1 MRAPHPGV
9 RITALVALVL
19 GAAACGPSIDL
30 KQDLQ
35 VVDVTTGW
43 FDAGIVS
50 GGKNK
55 LVPSITFVL
64 KNASDHKVNSV
75 QLNLSFWRKGGD
87 GEFDSAFLQTA
98 INSTGL
104 APGAQSA
111 PITLRGSVGYTGDV
125 GLTRAEM
132 LQHSAFVDVTARLFV
147 KRGSSVWIQLGEFPI
162 ERRLLTR

>member
-1 MRAPHPGV
+1 MRARHPGV
-9 RITALVALVL
+9 RLTALVALVL

-30 KQDLQ
+30 RKDLQ
-35 VVDVTTGW
+35 VVDVSTGW
-43 FDAGIVS
+43 FDAGIVA
-50 GGKNK
+50 GKNK

-75 QLNLSFWRKGGD
+75 QLNLSFWRKGED

-98 INSTGL
+98 IDSTGL

-111 PITLRGSVGYTGDV
+111 PITLRGSVGYTGEQPR
-125 GLTRAEM
+125 LEM
-132 LQHSAFVDVTARLFV
+132 LEHRLFVDATARLTI
-147 KRGSSVWIQLGEFPI
+147 KRGSSLWVQLGEFPI

>member
-1 MRAPHPGV
+1 MRARHSGV
-9 RITALVALVL
+9 RLTALVALLL
-19 GAAACGPSIDL
+19 GTAACGPPIDL

-35 VVDVTTGW
+35 VADTSTGW
-43 FDAGIVS
+43 FDAGIVD
-50 GGKNK
+50 GKNK

-64 KNASDHKVNSV
+64 KNASDHEVNSV
-75 QLNLSFWRKGGD
+75 QLNLAFWRKGED
-87 GEFDSAFLQTA
+87 GEFDDAFLQTA
-98 INSTGL
+98 IDSTGL

-111 PITLRGSVGYTGDV
+111 PITLRGSVGYTGEQPR
-125 GLTRAEM
+125 LEM